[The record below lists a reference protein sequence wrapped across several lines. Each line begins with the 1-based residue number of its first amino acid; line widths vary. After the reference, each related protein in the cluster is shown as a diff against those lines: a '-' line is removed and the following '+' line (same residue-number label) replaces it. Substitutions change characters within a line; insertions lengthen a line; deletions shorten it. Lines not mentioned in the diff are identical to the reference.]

1 MRTTTMAVAF
11 GRERG
16 TKRSYGAMRDR
27 GEMSGSGIKTYS
39 TTTPN
44 VLVLSEASRKRTL
57 EPICRKQPHTAKI
70 LAFEMPMDAVTRSLH
85 TSLLRLVTLNFT
97 LMQYGSL
104 VPLELA
110 SLYLSPPWT
119 RMPTTSPGR

>member
-1 MRTTTMAVAF
+1 MRP
-11 GRERG
+11 
-16 TKRSYGAMRDR
+16 SSGAMRDR
-27 GEMSGSGIKTYS
+27 EKMSGSGIKTYS

-44 VLVLSEASRKRTL
+44 VLVLSEDARKRTL

-70 LAFEMPMDAVTRSLH
+70 LAFETPMDDVTRSLH
-85 TSLLRLVTLNFT
+85 ISLLSLVTLNFT

-110 SLYLSPPWT
+110 LSFQNPPWIRT
-119 RMPTTSPGR
+119 PTTSPGP